1 MLLNENNVNK
11 YNSTGIPKLI
21 FDTAKHQSN
30 VHDVGKNSTSTSNAH
45 SLDFTTASP
54 QEQCDQLL
62 LLLNQAQH
70 SPPKITMLLSKHPLM
85 NRPPLLLQ
93 DLCSFGPALLQLRQ
107 TKVPAQTLAQP
118 LLLLVQE
125 LHQYLKWRLSG
136 T

>member
-45 SLDFTTASP
+45 SLDSTTASP
-54 QEQCDQLL
+54 QEQSDQLL

-70 SPPKITMLLSKHPLM
+70 PPPKITMLLSKHPPM
-85 NRPPLLLQ
+85 NRLLLLLQ
-93 DLCSFGPALLQLRQ
+93 DPCSFGPARFFNCVKPKLQLKPSPSRCCRSSKSC
-107 TKVPAQTLAQP
+107 T
-118 LLLLVQE
+118 
-125 LHQYLKWRLSG
+125 SI
-136 T
+136 